1 MECMVLSQFFPSNGI
16 DGVMEEPIYGSE
28 IDELR
33 DAVDAQYSE
42 EIFFHRL
49 VKFKG
54 RANDWFLPGDVVCRR
69 LSLDEERSDVLRKLQ
84 DKIFVSSSH
93 DWSLY
98 EDELEEMRREAIEYH
113 KWKIHRGDVWCA
125 IIDPQGRALVVVRN
139 HANKQ
144 WRKAMEQIVPRM
156 VKSKTAATPHHRV
169 SAAWCALKAL
179 HRFFIHEHKGPLAIG
194 DILKS
199 EHFVRQVYSHRLDI
213 GKFSG
218 SGRIIK
224 MYKYRNKLFDP
235 FWQRCF
241 DLLES
246 GEQVPFVVRHIY
258 RHPCTRWVAISVDDA
273 EWLLSCSWWSE
284 WKKVGPIRFDKFKKG
299 AWDANHNWH

>member
-16 DGVMEEPIYGSE
+16 DGVIEEPIYGPE
-28 IDELR
+28 IDDLR

-49 VKFKG
+49 VKSKG

-84 DKIFVSSSH
+84 DKIFVSSSY

-98 EDELEEMRREAIEYH
+98 EDELETMRTEAIEH
-113 KWKIHRGDVWCA
+113 HRWKIHRGDVWCA
-125 IIDPQGRALVVVRN
+125 IIDPQGRALVVVRT
-139 HANKQ
+139 HANTQ

-156 VKSKTAATPHHRV
+156 VGSKNAATPHHRV

-179 HRFFIHEHKGPLAIG
+179 HRFFINEHKGTLSIS
-194 DILKS
+194 DVYES
-199 EHFVRQVYSHRLDI
+199 EHFVRQVYNHRLDI
-213 GKFSG
+213 GQFSG

-284 WKKVGPIRFDKFKKG
+284 WKKFGPIRFDKFKKE

>member
-16 DGVMEEPIYGSE
+16 DGVTEEPIYGSE

-84 DKIFVSSSH
+84 DEIFVSSSH
-93 DWSLY
+93 GWSLY

-284 WKKVGPIRFDKFKKG
+284 WKKVGPIRFDKFKRG